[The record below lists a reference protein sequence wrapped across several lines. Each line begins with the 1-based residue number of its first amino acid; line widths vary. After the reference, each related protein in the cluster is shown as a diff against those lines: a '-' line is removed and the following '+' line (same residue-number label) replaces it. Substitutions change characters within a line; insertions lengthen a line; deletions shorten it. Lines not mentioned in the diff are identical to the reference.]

1 MRLAKSVSNTVKFR
15 YCNIQSTRQILK
27 MQASAVLMRLR
38 RNALPAIN
46 FRGLSSVADNSKL
59 GEYWMPFT
67 HNRHF
72 KTVESPKMFHRADG

>member
-1 MRLAKSVSNTVKFR
+1 
-15 YCNIQSTRQILK
+15 
-27 MQASAVLMRLR
+27 MRLR
-38 RNALPAIN
+38 RHALPAIN
-46 FRGLSSVADNSKL
+46 FQGLSTVADNSKL